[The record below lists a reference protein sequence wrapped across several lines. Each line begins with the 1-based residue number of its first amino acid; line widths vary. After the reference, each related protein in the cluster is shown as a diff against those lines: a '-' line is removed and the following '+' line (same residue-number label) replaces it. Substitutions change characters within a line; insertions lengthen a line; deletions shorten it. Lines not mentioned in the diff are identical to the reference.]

1 MKTILLYALLTC
13 GTYFAIRFILDTFDP
28 PYSPVS
34 KRKSQQSSFPRVT
47 P

>member
-13 GTYFAIRFILDTFDP
+13 GTYFAVRFILDIIDP
-28 PYSPVS
+28 PYSSMS
-34 KRKSQQSSFPRVT
+34 KRKQHSSPRVV